1 MTLFDYITTTNVD
14 KEYSL
19 EITKSKVNSI
29 KRRKEKRDERT
40 DEHII

>member
-29 KRRKEKRDERT
+29 KRKRDERT
-40 DEHII
+40 DERTK

>member
-14 KEYSL
+14 KEYRL

-29 KRRKEKRDERT
+29 KRKRDERT
-40 DEHII
+40 K

>member
-19 EITKSKVNSI
+19 EITKRKVNSI
-29 KRRKEKRDERT
+29 KRKRDERT